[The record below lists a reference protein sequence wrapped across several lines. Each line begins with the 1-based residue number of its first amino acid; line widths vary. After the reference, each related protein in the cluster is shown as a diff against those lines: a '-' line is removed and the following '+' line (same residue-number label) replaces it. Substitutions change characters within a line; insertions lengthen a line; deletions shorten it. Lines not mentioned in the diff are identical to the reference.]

1 MLSIYCGIDWS
12 EQHHDIA
19 LVDENGLVVVR
30 NRIAE
35 SVAGFGV
42 LTALLRE
49 HAGTDALAVPIAIE
63 TDRGLLVAA
72 LRASGYR
79 VYVINPKAVDRYR
92 DRYRSSRAKSDARDA
107 QLLADIVRTD
117 AVHHRVLGQES
128 SISQSVAV
136 LARAHQDAVWTQSR
150 EVNRLRSVLREFFPA
165 ALTAFPDLRTRSAL
179 GPG

>member
-19 LVDENGLVVVR
+19 LVDENGHVVTR

-49 HAGTDALAVPIAIE
+49 HAGIDAPNVPIAIE

-79 VYVINPKAVDRYR
+79 IYVINPKAVDRYR

-117 AVHHRVLGQES
+117 AVPHYNLCRAAGTQHETAMRKLASKLITQLHYCLEHRVPYDP
-128 SISQSVAV
+128 
-136 LARAHQDAVWTQSR
+136 ARAWTAS
-150 EVNRLRSVLREFFPA
+150 
-165 ALTAFPDLRTRSAL
+165 
-179 GPG
+179 G